1 MYASKAPAYLG
12 LVFAVAMGVLVS
24 GANKHTSSDVTAPLD
39 IASAPTTV
47 VPQPAEPESI
57 PAAVWKL
64 QTLKIGPLRLKAN
77 LPSYGI
83 NANCMLSSPAD
94 DEVSMCQ
101 PVLGTSDTSIWQIR
115 IVSQRDRFVP
125 LTWFDSVTQSL
136 REMPVDVLTRQL
148 GNEANLVTK
157 TGFTSAELLVP
168 SDLPGA
174 VAIRGSAASPSAFA
188 AAKPQSC
195 VYAFL
200 LAANRPTTVL
210 FCAVNDE
217 DALAGTQKI
226 VSSLLKFNAS
236 AEYKRGSAQG
246 VEHNLYLKRLKAAGG
261 PGGAPELL
269 ASEQAYQQSM
279 AAECEKYPVISQ
291 ERYQCYEGFAANRL
305 TML

>member
-1 MYASKAPAYLG
+1 MSTSKAPAYLG
-12 LVFAVAMGVLVS
+12 LVFAVATGVLVS
-24 GANKHTSSDVTAPLD
+24 GANKHTSSDVAAPLD
-39 IASAPTTV
+39 IASAPATA
-47 VPQPAEPESI
+47 VPQPAEPESV

-83 NANCMLSSPAD
+83 NATCMLPSPAD

-101 PVLGTSDTSIWQIR
+101 PVVGTSDTSIWQIR

-125 LTWFDSVTQSL
+125 LTWFDSVIQSL
-136 REMPVDVLTRQL
+136 RGMPVDVLTRKL

-157 TGFTSAELLVP
+157 AGFTSAALLAP
-168 SDLPGA
+168 GDLSGA
-174 VAIRGSAASPSAFA
+174 VAIRGSAAAPSAFA

-210 FCAVNDE
+210 YCTANNE
-217 DALAGTQKI
+217 DALVGTQKI
-226 VSSLLKFNAS
+226 VSSLLKFNTS
-236 AEYKRGSAQG
+236 AEYKRGSVQG

-269 ASEQAYQQSM
+269 SSEQAYEQST

-305 TML
+305 PML